1 LKLITYN
8 PEARAEADVA
18 AAFYFQRNP
27 ATAAKFLDEL
37 AFVIEEIRFGPQRW
51 PFEIGTQIQRL
62 RFRRFPFTAYY
73 RNDLHEIYILAVAH
87 ASRRPGYWKTRIAVD

>member
-1 LKLITYN
+1 LKPITYHL
-8 PEARAEADVA
+8 EARAEVDAA

-37 AFVIEEIRFGPQRW
+37 AFVLEEIRYGPQRW
-51 PFEIGTQIQRL
+51 PFEIGTRIQRL
-62 RFRRFPFTAYY
+62 HFRRFPFTVYY

-87 ASRRPGYWKTRIAVD
+87 TSRRPGYWKSRIAG

>member
-1 LKLITYN
+1 LKRITYN
-8 PEARAEADVA
+8 LEARAEADAA
-18 AAFYFQRNP
+18 AAFYFQCNS

-37 AFVIEEIRFGPQRW
+37 AFVIEEIRYGPQRW

-62 RFRRFPFTAYY
+62 HFRRFPFTVYY

-87 ASRRPGYWKTRIAVD
+87 TSRRPGYWKKRIAVD